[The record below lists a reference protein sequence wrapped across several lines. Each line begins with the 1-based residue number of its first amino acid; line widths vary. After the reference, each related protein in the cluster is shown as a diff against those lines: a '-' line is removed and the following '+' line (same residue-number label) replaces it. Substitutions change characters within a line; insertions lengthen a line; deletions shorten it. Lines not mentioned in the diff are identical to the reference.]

1 VSFKCSKEVTKKLHT
16 SFISGI
22 HVITRHKRPFIAFY
36 GLPLVD
42 EIVDT
47 FHAYDKEELITEF
60 EDEYYKAQKRYQ
72 FKLILNSFQQTVTIQ
87 H

>member
-1 VSFKCSKEVTKKLHT
+1 V
-16 SFISGI
+16 
-22 HVITRHKRPFIAFY
+22 
-36 GLPLVD
+36 PLVD

-72 FKLILNSFQQTVTIQ
+72 FKLILNSFQQNGYNTTLAMILFKHFTKHETRFNQ
-87 H
+87 I